1 MIYKETFYETK
12 EFSYSKNKNMA
23 IFGVFPFLR
32 TENFQN
38 LIPNLGCKSSRNL

>member
-1 MIYKETFYETK
+1 MKR
-12 EFSYSKNKNMA
+12 KNSHILKIKKHGN
-23 IFGVFPFLR
+23 IRVFPFLR